1 MCKYSF
7 SFCETKGDIWQH
19 SCSPAASE
27 VHPQMRHILI
37 GLERRCF
44 LCSEPKPEAT
54 EKCLTGMGGAA
65 YLQIRTVTTPAGL
78 QDGLCVTCS
87 AEPWCLCSVK
97 HTFAQPCSLATLL
110 PILLKTCTYVYAHTH
125 PLSTASQKKNK
136 KEEENTEACL
146 FPIQKKHYKHRRFF
160 TPSLCY
166 MKKRPFTGAPFPAP
180 PEPEVLPAFLPFLFT
195 TLPSD
200 YFIFNL

>member
-125 PLSTASQKKNK
+125 PLSTASQKKK
-136 KEEENTEACL
+136 RRKYRSLPVPHSKEALQTQKVFHPISLLHEKASIHRSPISSSSRTRGPACISPL
-146 FPIQKKHYKHRRFF
+146 FIHD
-160 TPSLCY
+160 
-166 MKKRPFTGAPFPAP
+166 P
-180 PEPEVLPAFLPFLFT
+180 PL
-195 TLPSD
+195 
-200 YFIFNL
+200 